1 MLLEINLIN
10 DLMKLIWMLSIHYI
24 AIVLFDEYSVF
35 FFRKQLFQFETET
48 PVFSIGLDLRSV
60 VNNLGSKIEEMI
72 KHYSFDLKIR
82 Q

>member
-1 MLLEINLIN
+1 MNIQ
-10 DLMKLIWMLSIHYI
+10 
-24 AIVLFDEYSVF
+24 FF

-72 KHYSFDLKIR
+72 KHYPFDLKIR